1 MEAGEGRRGEEKGRS
16 DDERKERR
24 RGLKKTKSSKS
35 FFFFTRAA
43 AASRLRPSRRVSL
56 ALFLLSCLRVCPL
69 LHSTRL
75 TRSRRSECQQG
86 EHEPVITSKKEDNLR
101 RFAFRQFFFP
111 PRPPPPRRRRR
122 RRQRR
127 LFKKEKTLTS
137 SSNHGRAQGDLQVL
151 PAGLRPGEGP
161 ARQEGGAQHAE
172 SEDDAPDVDPVR
184 DLRDFHGQGERGV
197 IFFFLLFSSFS
208 SLFRRSCEAPRL
220 SLSVVWWLIKK
231 KNGEREGAQWT
242 RPWPPRKEKKLSFVP
257 PPLTPFFSSSFF
269 LLN

>member
-1 MEAGEGRRGEEKGRS
+1 M
-16 DDERKERR
+16 
-24 RGLKKTKSSKS
+24 
-35 FFFFTRAA
+35 
-43 AASRLRPSRRVSL
+43 RPSRRVSL

-208 SLFRRSCEAPRL
+208 SLFRRSCEAPRCM
-220 SLSVVWWLIKK
+220 VVDKK
-231 KNGEREGAQWT
+231 KKRGEGGST
-242 RPWPPRKEKKLSFVP
+242 MD
-257 PPLTPFFSSSFF
+257 PPLATEKRKKTLFCSPSSHPFFFVF
-269 LLN
+269 IFPAQLIN